1 MKKKIRVVILDDHR
15 ILRDGIKM
23 LLNNEEDIELVSDV
37 GREDELY
44 PVLNARSVD
53 ILLLDLT
60 LDEKSGFEVLG
71 RVVENYPDINVII
84 LTMHENSQYIK
95 RALNL
100 GAKGYVSKRCCDRDL
115 INAIRSVSNG
125 GVFID
130 SSLAKCLATESEN
143 SEGVKLS
150 EREIQVL
157 KYLVRGFTGKEIAA
171 KLNISM
177 KTVETYKLRITEKT
191 GISARPELLQYAIK
205 NGLFDPEDI

>member
-44 PVLNARSVD
+44 PVLNTRSVD

-71 RVVENYPDINVII
+71 RVVENYPNINVII

-130 SSLAKCLATESEN
+130 SSLAKCLATEREN